1 MRESRA
7 SVRRQH
13 DETRFGFLGKL
24 GNLVRRLAKPHGELH
39 PLVAVVSVS
48 LVEHFLEPSQP
59 ILIADHVPHHARLE
73 RGQRGSN
80 MQRDDAFGALGQT
93 QGVHHAAVGFFGEG
107 PAFALAI
114 AIVSSTAQ
122 KDRNF
127 AFLIAAQVVLGVLC
141 FLLLPMPRD
150 AGVGGVLLPLAGLAF
165 LALFTVGWIPQPTG
179 ATGHHAGGSDANASA
194 LPAFIALAVMLI
206 WCTGLGAIWA
216 FVKLIGTSA
225 GIEAPRVGIALGIST
240 GVATVGALTASWLA
254 DRIGRIIPVT
264 VALLV
269 QVVMIALLQG
279 EMSFLQFM
287 LTAAVFQIFWNLN
300 GPYIMGTIALSD
312 TTGRVSLLIP
322 TAQIGG
328 FFLGEIGLSIPSGE
342 TGRSVLELVWAR
354 PTAEFNGIS
363 GGYEGEGFK
372 TVIAAQASAKVSFRL
387 VHQQDPEKIRTA
399 LHAFVKE
406 RLPADCRVEFEP
418 HGAGAATVSA

>member
-1 MRESRA
+1 GPIITEA
-7 SVRRQH
+7 
-13 DETRFGFLGKL
+13 
-24 GNLVRRLAKPHGELH
+24 
-39 PLVAVVSVS
+39 LVAGLGIEPGVAGQIFAAEALGTALGPVAAAFWMPRVKWRTAAIVAILVVIAGNVVSS
-48 LVEHFLEPSQP
+48 YLDST
-59 ILIADHVPHHARLE
+59 A
-73 RGQRGSN
+73 
-80 MQRDDAFGALGQT
+80 AL
-93 QGVHHAAVGFFGEG
+93 AALRFAVGFFGEG
-107 PAFALAI
+107 TAFALAI
-114 AIVSSTAQ
+114 AIVSSTTQ

-328 FFLGEIGLSIPSGE
+328 FFLGP
-342 TGRSVLELVWAR
+342 
-354 PTAEFNGIS
+354 
-363 GGYEGEGFK
+363 
-372 TVIAAQASAKVSFRL
+372 VIAGSML
-387 VHQQDPEKIRTA
+387 TP
-399 LHAFVKE
+399 
-406 RLPADCRVEFEP
+406 
-418 HGAGAATVSA
+418 GAGYGPANTLAIACCLLALAIFIPVAMRLKR

>member
-1 MRESRA
+1 MQADKPTSLVAALLLGCIGVFAIMAGPIITEALVAGLGIAPGAAGQIFAVEALGTALGPVAAAFWMPRVKWRTAAIVAILVVITGNVVSGYIA
-7 SVRRQH
+7 SVG
-13 DETRFGFLGKL
+13 TLAALRF
-24 GNLVRRLAKPHGELH
+24 
-39 PLVAVVSVS
+39 
-48 LVEHFLEPSQP
+48 
-59 ILIADHVPHHARLE
+59 
-73 RGQRGSN
+73 
-80 MQRDDAFGALGQT
+80 
-93 QGVHHAAVGFFGEG
+93 AVGFFGEG

-114 AIVSSTAQ
+114 AIVSSTIQ

-127 AFLIAAQVVLGVLC
+127 AFLVAAQVVLGVLC
-141 FLLLPMPRD
+141 FLLLPMGDP
-150 AGVGGVLLPLAGLAF
+150 GVNGVMLPLAGLAF
-165 LALFTVGWIPQPTG
+165 VALFTVGWIPQPVG
-179 ATGHHAGGSDANASA
+179 AGGHHAGRGDASA
-194 LPAFIALAVMLI
+194 SAAPAFIALAVMLI

-225 GIEAPRVGIALGIST
+225 GIEPSQVGIALGIST

-269 QVVMIALLQG
+269 QAVMIALLQG

-328 FFLGEIGLSIPSGE
+328 FFLGP
-342 TGRSVLELVWAR
+342 
-354 PTAEFNGIS
+354 
-363 GGYEGEGFK
+363 
-372 TVIAAQASAKVSFRL
+372 VIAGPML
-387 VHQQDPEKIRTA
+387 TP
-399 LHAFVKE
+399 
-406 RLPADCRVEFEP
+406 
-418 HGAGAATVSA
+418 GAGYGPANTLAIACCLLALAIFIPVAMRLKRQ

>member
-1 MRESRA
+1 MQADKPTSLVAALLLGCIGVFAIMAGPIITEALVAGLGIEPGAAGQIFAVEALGTALGPVAAAFWMPRVKWRTAAIVAILVVIAGNVLSGYIA
-7 SVRRQH
+7 SVS
-13 DETRFGFLGKL
+13 TLATLRF
-24 GNLVRRLAKPHGELH
+24 
-39 PLVAVVSVS
+39 
-48 LVEHFLEPSQP
+48 
-59 ILIADHVPHHARLE
+59 
-73 RGQRGSN
+73 
-80 MQRDDAFGALGQT
+80 
-93 QGVHHAAVGFFGEG
+93 AVGFFGEG

-114 AIVSSTAQ
+114 AIVSSTTQ

-141 FLLLPMPRD
+141 FLLLPMGS
-150 AGVGGVLLPLAGLAF
+150 AGVSGVLLPLAGLA
-165 LALFTVGWIPQPTG
+165 LIALFTVGWVPQPSG
-179 ATGHHAGGSDANASA
+179 AVGHHGGGSQAGGSAG
-194 LPAFIALAVMLI
+194 PAFIALAVMLI

-216 FVKLIGTSA
+216 FIKLIGTSA
-225 GIEAPRVGIALGIST
+225 GIEPGQVGVALGIST

-279 EMSFLQFM
+279 EMSFLQFI

-328 FFLGEIGLSIPSGE
+328 FFLGP
-342 TGRSVLELVWAR
+342 
-354 PTAEFNGIS
+354 
-363 GGYEGEGFK
+363 
-372 TVIAAQASAKVSFRL
+372 VIVASML
-387 VHQQDPEKIRTA
+387 TP
-399 LHAFVKE
+399 
-406 RLPADCRVEFEP
+406 
-418 HGAGAATVSA
+418 GAGYGPANTVAIACCLLALVIFIPVAMRLKRQSPHPST